1 MGTPIQDV
9 FDKFMIQI
17 DDDTKYYMEATL
29 LDELLRLYL
38 SKAISKFRDC
48 QKELKIVDDY
58 FTEVLDDDEQFILAQ
73 FMVLQ
78 WLSPKILCNDNLTI
92 QFSDVDYNQ
101 KNPASLLTSL
111 KDMKREIEKA
121 LQRDLVE
128 YSYKNRKVGWNCL

>member
-48 QKELKIVDDY
+48 QKALKIVDDY

-128 YSYKNRKVGWNCL
+128 YSYKNRKVGWN

>member
-17 DDDTKYYMEATL
+17 DDNTKYYMEATL
-29 LDELLRLYL
+29 LDELLELYL

-48 QKELKIVDDY
+48 EKELKIVDGY
-58 FTEVLDDDEQFILAQ
+58 FTEELDDDEQFILAQ

-111 KDMKREIEKA
+111 KDMKREIEKS

-128 YSYKNRKVGWNCL
+128 YSYKNRKVGWN

>member
-29 LDELLRLYL
+29 LDELLGLYL

-48 QKELKIVDDY
+48 QKELKIVDGY
-58 FTEVLDDDEQFILAQ
+58 FTEELDDDEQFILAQ

-78 WLSPKILCNDNLTI
+78 WLSPKILCNDNITI

-111 KDMKREIEKA
+111 KDMKREIEKS

-128 YSYKNRKVGWNCL
+128 YSYKNRKVGWN

>member
-48 QKELKIVDDY
+48 QKELKIVDDN
-58 FTEVLDDDEQFILAQ
+58 FTEELDDDEQFILAQ

-128 YSYKNRKVGWNCL
+128 YSYKNRKVGWN

>member
-29 LDELLRLYL
+29 LDELLGLYL
-38 SKAISKFRDC
+38 SKAISKFRKDC
-48 QKELKIVDDY
+48 QKELKVVDEY
-58 FTEVLDDDEQFILAQ
+58 FTEELDDDEQFILAQ

-78 WLSPKILCNDNLTI
+78 WLSPKILCNDNLAI

-111 KDMKREIEKA
+111 KDMKREIEKS

-128 YSYKNRKVGWNCL
+128 YSYKNSKVGWN

>member
-101 KNPASLLTSL
+101 KNPASLSTSL

-128 YSYKNRKVGWNCL
+128 YSYKNRKVGWN

>member
-29 LDELLRLYL
+29 LDELLGLYL

-48 QKELKIVDDY
+48 QKELKIVDGY
-58 FTEVLDDDEQFILAQ
+58 FTEELDDDEQFILAQ

-111 KDMKREIEKA
+111 KDMKREIEKS

-128 YSYKNRKVGWNCL
+128 YSYKNRKVGWNQ

>member
-128 YSYKNRKVGWNCL
+128 YSYKNQKVGWN

>member
-9 FDKFMIQI
+9 YDKFMIQI

-128 YSYKNRKVGWNCL
+128 YSYKNRKVGWN

>member
-48 QKELKIVDDY
+48 QKELKIVDGY
-58 FTEVLDDDEQFILAQ
+58 FTEELDDDEQFILAQ

-111 KDMKREIEKA
+111 KDMKREIEKS

-128 YSYKNRKVGWNCL
+128 YSYKNRKVGWN

>member
-78 WLSPKILCNDNLTI
+78 WLSTKILCNDNLTI

-128 YSYKNRKVGWNCL
+128 YSYKNRKVGWN

>member
-58 FTEVLDDDEQFILAQ
+58 FTEVLDYDEQFILAQ

-128 YSYKNRKVGWNCL
+128 YSYKNRKVGWN

>member
-58 FTEVLDDDEQFILAQ
+58 FTEELDDDEQFILAQ

-111 KDMKREIEKA
+111 KDMKREIEKS

-128 YSYKNRKVGWNCL
+128 YSYKNRKVGWN

>member
-101 KNPASLLTSL
+101 KNPASLLSSL

-128 YSYKNRKVGWNCL
+128 YSYKNRKVGWN

>member
-111 KDMKREIEKA
+111 KDLKREIEKA

-128 YSYKNRKVGWNCL
+128 YSYKNRKVGWN

>member
-58 FTEVLDDDEQFILAQ
+58 FKEVLDDDEQFILAQ

-128 YSYKNRKVGWNCL
+128 YSYKNRKVGWN

>member
-29 LDELLRLYL
+29 LDELLGLYL

-48 QKELKIVDDY
+48 QKELKIIDGY
-58 FTEVLDDDEQFILAQ
+58 FTEELDDDEQFILAQ

-111 KDMKREIEKA
+111 KDMKREIEKS

-128 YSYKNRKVGWNCL
+128 YSYKNRKVGWN

>member
-17 DDDTKYYMEATL
+17 DDNTKYYMEATL

-48 QKELKIVDDY
+48 EKELKIVDGY
-58 FTEVLDDDEQFILAQ
+58 FTEELDDDEQFILAQ

-111 KDMKREIEKA
+111 KDMKREIEKS

-128 YSYKNRKVGWNCL
+128 YSYKNRKVGWN

>member
-29 LDELLRLYL
+29 LDELLGLYL

-48 QKELKIVDDY
+48 QKELKIVDGY
-58 FTEVLDDDEQFILAQ
+58 FTEELDDDEQFILAQ

-111 KDMKREIEKA
+111 KDMKREIEKS

-128 YSYKNRKVGWNCL
+128 YSYKNRKVGWN

>member
-29 LDELLRLYL
+29 LDELLGLYL

-48 QKELKIVDDY
+48 QKELKIVDGY
-58 FTEVLDDDEQFILAQ
+58 FTEELDDDEQFILAQ

-111 KDMKREIEKA
+111 KDMKREIEKS
-121 LQRDLVE
+121 LQKDLVE
-128 YSYKNRKVGWNCL
+128 YSYKNRKVGWN

>member
-29 LDELLRLYL
+29 LDELLGLYL

-48 QKELKIVDDY
+48 QKELKIVDGY
-58 FTEVLDDDEQFILAQ
+58 FTEELDDDEQFILAQ

-78 WLSPKILCNDNLTI
+78 RLSPKILCNDKLTI

-111 KDMKREIEKA
+111 KDMKREIEKS

-128 YSYKNRKVGWNCL
+128 YSYKNRKVGWN

>member
-121 LQRDLVE
+121 LQRDLVQ
-128 YSYKNRKVGWNCL
+128 YSYKNRKVGWN

>member
-78 WLSPKILCNDNLTI
+78 WLSPKILCTDNLTI

-128 YSYKNRKVGWNCL
+128 YSYKNRKVGWN

>member
-29 LDELLRLYL
+29 LDELLGLYL

-48 QKELKIVDDY
+48 QKELKIVDGH
-58 FTEVLDDDEQFILAQ
+58 FTEELDDDEQFILAQ

-111 KDMKREIEKA
+111 KDMKREIEKS

-128 YSYKNRKVGWNCL
+128 YSYKNRKVGWN

>member
-58 FTEVLDDDEQFILAQ
+58 
-73 FMVLQ
+73 
-78 WLSPKILCNDNLTI
+78 LSYDGLT
-92 QFSDVDYNQ
+92 
-101 KNPASLLTSL
+101 P
-111 KDMKREIEKA
+111 
-121 LQRDLVE
+121 
-128 YSYKNRKVGWNCL
+128 

>member
-29 LDELLRLYL
+29 LDELLGLYL

-48 QKELKIVDDY
+48 QKELKIVDGY
-58 FTEVLDDDEQFILAQ
+58 FTEELDDDEQFILAQ

-111 KDMKREIEKA
+111 KDMKREIEKS

-128 YSYKNRKVGWNCL
+128 YSYKNRKGGWN

>member
-111 KDMKREIEKA
+111 KDMKREIEKG

-128 YSYKNRKVGWNCL
+128 YSYKNRKVGWN

>member
-111 KDMKREIEKA
+111 KDMKREIEKS

-128 YSYKNRKVGWNCL
+128 YSYKNRKVGWN

>member
-48 QKELKIVDDY
+48 QKELKIIDGY
-58 FTEVLDDDEQFILAQ
+58 FTEELDDDEQFILAQ

-111 KDMKREIEKA
+111 KDMKREIEKS

-128 YSYKNRKVGWNCL
+128 YSYKNRKVGWN

>member
-29 LDELLRLYL
+29 LDELLGLYL

-48 QKELKIVDDY
+48 QKELKIVDGY
-58 FTEVLDDDEQFILAQ
+58 FTEELDDDEQFILAQ
-73 FMVLQ
+73 FKVLQ

-111 KDMKREIEKA
+111 KDMKREIEKS

-128 YSYKNRKVGWNCL
+128 YSYKNRKVGWN

>member
-101 KNPASLLTSL
+101 KNPASLLTAL

-128 YSYKNRKVGWNCL
+128 YSYKNRKVGWN

>member
-29 LDELLRLYL
+29 LDELLGLYL

-48 QKELKIVDDY
+48 QKELKIVDEH
-58 FTEVLDDDEQFILAQ
+58 FTEELDDDEQFILAQ

-101 KNPASLLTSL
+101 KNPASILTSL

-128 YSYKNRKVGWNCL
+128 YSYKNRKVGWN

>member
-38 SKAISKFRDC
+38 SKAISRDC

-128 YSYKNRKVGWNCL
+128 YSYKNRKVGWN

>member
-29 LDELLRLYL
+29 LDELLGLYL

-48 QKELKIVDDY
+48 QKELKIVDEH
-58 FTEVLDDDEQFILAQ
+58 FTEELDDDEQFILAQ

-111 KDMKREIEKA
+111 KDMKREIEKS

-128 YSYKNRKVGWNCL
+128 YSYKNRKVGWN

>member
-92 QFSDVDYNQ
+92 QFSDVNYNQ

-111 KDMKREIEKA
+111 KVMKREIEKA

-128 YSYKNRKVGWNCL
+128 YSYKNRKVGWN

>member
-9 FDKFMIQI
+9 FDKFMIHI

-128 YSYKNRKVGWNCL
+128 YSYKNRKVGWN

>member
-111 KDMKREIEKA
+111 KDMKREKEKA

-128 YSYKNRKVGWNCL
+128 YSYKNRKVGWN

>member
-101 KNPASLLTSL
+101 KNTASLLTSL

-128 YSYKNRKVGWNCL
+128 YSYKNRKVGWN

>member
-29 LDELLRLYL
+29 PDELLRLYL

-128 YSYKNRKVGWNCL
+128 YSYKNRKVGWN